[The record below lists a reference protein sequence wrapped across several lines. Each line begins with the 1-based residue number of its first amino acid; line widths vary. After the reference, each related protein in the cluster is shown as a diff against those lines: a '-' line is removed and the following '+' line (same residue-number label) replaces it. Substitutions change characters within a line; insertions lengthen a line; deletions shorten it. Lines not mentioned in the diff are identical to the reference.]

1 MHMMNRRILLADD
14 DADDRELFQE
24 IFGMIDGEALLHMV
38 ENGMEVIQLL
48 DSMPPGSDIPDL
60 IILDQ
65 NMPKM
70 NGKQTL
76 QWLKTSDRYAHI
88 PVIIFS
94 TYSDDRLIREC
105 SQLGASLVITKPSSF
120 DEYQKMV
127 NDFFLEIKN

>member
-1 MHMMNRRILLADD
+1 MMNRKVLLADD

-24 IFGMIDGEALLHMV
+24 IFGMINGEARLQMV

-48 DSMPPGSDIPDL
+48 DSIPQESNIPDL

-76 QWLKTSDRYAHI
+76 QWLKSSDRYAHI

-105 SQLGASLVITKPSSF
+105 SQLGASLVITKPCSF
-120 DEYQKMV
+120 EEYEKMV
-127 NDFFLEIKN
+127 NDFFLEIKS